1 MLSNGKIASD
11 ATGSLHGT
19 KFKALKGR
27 YRGWSSLDYDQD
39 LDPLSS
45 NKVTGDSVN
54 FPIAET
60 CQPSKI
66 CANTCYGLSGP
77 IVWKNSLNKQGR
89 NYLACQNSP
98 QFFAERV
105 IEKCSK
111 RLAKDPKFFL
121 RWNGVGD
128 LFSESITALKL
139 INAELPDLPIWCVTR
154 IPKFARQLFGLKN
167 IWIHFSLD
175 AKTLKRKDKVIDGFD
190 TIPDNLFFSYQC
202 DKNEAPKSVPKHVS
216 VLFFDRYKI
225 TSDQSL
231 VVNSAA
237 VCPLN
242 KLSDIENACYRCRRC
257 FNGDAIKIRLSN
269 I

>member
-1 MLSNGKIASD
+1 MLSKDKIASD
-11 ATGSLHGT
+11 STVTLRGT
-19 KFKALKGR
+19 KFRALKDR
-27 YRGWSSLDYDQD
+27 YRAQSLHELGSD

-89 NYLACQNSP
+89 NYLACQTSP
-98 QFFAERV
+98 ESFAERV

-111 RLAKDPKFFL
+111 KLAKDPKFFL

-128 LFSESITALKL
+128 LFPESITALKL

-154 IPKFARQLFGLKN
+154 IPKYARQLFALKN

-175 AKTLKRKDKVIDGFD
+175 AKTLKRKDQVMDGLD
-190 TIPDNLFFSYQC
+190 VIPDNLFFSYQC
-202 DKNEAPKSVPKHVS
+202 DKNEEPANVPNFVS
-216 VLFFDRYKI
+216 VFFFDRYKI
-225 TSDQSL
+225 NSGESH
-231 VVNSAA
+231 VVDSEAI
-237 VCPLN
+237 CPLN
-242 KLSDIENACYRCRRC
+242 KLQDIENACYRCRRC
-257 FNGDAIKIRLSN
+257 FNGDAVTIRASN
-269 I
+269 A